1 MSKTFEV
8 PRNIISNVLYRQ
20 TGIRITPSNIDG
32 ITAENIS
39 MAVVAFDNGD
49 IDREK
54 FNRVVLFNVNNLLE
68 REGKPLFY
76 QPRKDQS
83 KFTKFR
89 VSFFY
94 N

>member
-1 MSKTFEV
+1 MNSTFEI

-20 TGIRITPSNIDG
+20 TGIRIPPYQIDG
-32 ITAENIS
+32 ITAENICI
-39 MAVVAFDNGD
+39 AIVAFDEGQ

-54 FNRVVLFNVNNLLE
+54 FNRVVIFNMNNILD

-76 QPRKDQS
+76 VARKDQAQ
-83 KFTKFR
+83 FTKFR
-89 VSFFY
+89 VQFFY